1 MVEPLEVHLQRQV
14 EHSERFFWH
23 RLRWRA
29 IREYL
34 PNDANFEVVDV
45 GAGAG
50 LLGTYLRRDRPL
62 ATYRFIEPIES
73 LSSMLRSVHGVSA
86 DAAADSRFTAARF
99 VTLLDVLEHQ
109 EDDAQFIGGLV
120 AKMEPGS
127 VLLLTVPA
135 LPKLW
140 SPWDEALGHYRRY
153 TRSSLLESFN
163 GLPLTILEVSYL
175 FPEMLLPG
183 YLRTRRGRTG
193 ERVDV
198 TVDAE
203 FPDLPGWAN
212 DVLYFLGTASLALR
226 RHWKAGSSLFLA
238 AEITG

>member
-1 MVEPLEVHLQRQV
+1 VHLQRQV
-14 EHSERFFWH
+14 ENSERFFWH

-29 IREYL
+29 VREYL
-34 PNDANFEVVDV
+34 PKHTPFELIDV

-62 ATYRFIEPIES
+62 ARYRFIEPIES
-73 LSSMLRSVHGVSA
+73 LGSMLRSVHGA
-86 DAAADSRFTAARF
+86 DADATSDSHFATARF

-109 EDDAQFIGGLV
+109 EDDALFIEELV
-120 AKMEPGS
+120 GKMAPGS
-127 VLLLTVPA
+127 LLLLTVPA

-153 TRSSLLESFN
+153 TKPSLRACFD
-163 GLPLTILEVSYL
+163 GLPVAVREASYL
-175 FPEMLLPG
+175 FPEMLAPG
-183 YLRTRRGRTG
+183 YLRARRGASG
-193 ERVDV
+193 DRVDL
-198 TVDAE
+198 TEDAE
-203 FPDLPGWAN
+203 FPDLPGPVN
-212 DVLYFLGTASLALR
+212 DILYGLGTMSLALR

>member
-1 MVEPLEVHLQRQV
+1 MVDPLEVHLRRQV

-29 IREYL
+29 VRQYL
-34 PNDANFEVVDV
+34 PNDAHFEVVDV

-50 LLGTYLRRDRPL
+50 LLGTYLSRDRPL
-62 ATYRFIEPIES
+62 ATYRFIEPIDS
-73 LSSMLRSVHGVSA
+73 LGSMLRSVYGDTA
-86 DAAADSRFTAARF
+86 DASSEFRFATARF

-109 EDDAQFIGGLV
+109 EDDAQFIGELV

-153 TRSSLLESFN
+153 TRSSLLACLD
-163 GLPLTILEVSYL
+163 GLPLSTLEVSYL

-183 YLRTRRGRTG
+183 YLRTRRTRTG

-198 TVDAE
+198 TADAE
-203 FPDLPGWAN
+203 FPDLPGPVN
-212 DVLYFLGTASLALR
+212 DVLYIVGTASLALR